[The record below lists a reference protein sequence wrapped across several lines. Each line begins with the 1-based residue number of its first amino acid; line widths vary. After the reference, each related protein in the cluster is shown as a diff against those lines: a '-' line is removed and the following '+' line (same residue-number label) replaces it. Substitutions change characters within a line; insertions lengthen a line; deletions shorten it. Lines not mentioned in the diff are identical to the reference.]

1 MLTKFK
7 LLTVTHRRTNLKD
20 IGNYVVKASS
30 DQALEY
36 QLQHLKSQFGLEELL
51 YLPTCNRVL
60 YLMLTEHP
68 VNEVFASHFF
78 QSVNPDL
85 SMEQLDK
92 IEDQVMIYEGEE
104 ALHHLFQ
111 VAASIDSMVIGERQ
125 ILRQLREAYEQCKA
139 MNLTGDGIRL
149 AFQQAVLAAKG
160 VYAQTKIGEK
170 PVSVVSLA
178 IQKMLHRHLPKD
190 ARILLIGAGQTNQ
203 LVAKL
208 LTKHHFNQVTV
219 FNRSLERATSLAN
232 SFNGR
237 AYSLDQLHT
246 YQAGFDC
253 LIVCTGSTEPVI
265 TPELYRHLLQG
276 EEDVKLIIDLA
287 IPNNVHEAVVRQFH
301 LDYIEIEGL
310 RQLAKEN
317 FAFRE
322 QEVQQALKIL
332 QNYIRDFSLVLKQRE
347 LELALRQLP
356 EAIQS
361 VRMRAQQEV
370 FGKELAKLDEPTQA
384 LIDRMLTYMEKKCI
398 GIPMKVAKEAFLTA
412 I

>member
-20 IGNYVVKASS
+20 IGNYVVKTSTNQNLE
-30 DQALEY
+30 DQL
-36 QLQHLKSQFGLEELL
+36 LHLKQQFGLEELL
-51 YLPTCNRVL
+51 YVPTCNRVL
-60 YLMLTEHP
+60 YLLVTEHP
-68 VNEVFASHFF
+68 VNAAFAAHFF
-78 QSVNPDL
+78 QSINPEL
-85 SMEQLDK
+85 SIDQLEN
-92 IEDQVMIYEGEE
+92 IEDQVLIYEGE
-104 ALHHLFQ
+104 AAVDHLFQ

-125 ILRQLREAYEQCKA
+125 ILRQLREAYEESKA
-139 MNLTGDGIRL
+139 MKLTGDGIRL

-160 VYAQTKIGEK
+160 VYAQTRIGEK

-178 IQKMLHRHLPKD
+178 IQKMLKRHLPKD

-203 LVAKL
+203 LAAKFL
-208 LTKHHFNQVTV
+208 NKHHFHNVVV
-219 FNRSLERATSLAN
+219 FNRSLERAVNLAQSFQGSGFSLE
-232 SFNGR
+232 
-237 AYSLDQLHT
+237 QLHD
-246 YQAGFDC
+246 YQGGFDC

-265 TPELYRHLLQG
+265 TPNIYRQLLQG
-276 EEDVKLIIDLA
+276 EDERKLVIDLA
-287 IPNNVHEAVVRQFH
+287 IPNNVHEAVVEQFS

-322 QEVQQALKIL
+322 QEVQRALKIL
-332 QNYIRDFSLVLKQRE
+332 QGYTADFARILKQRE

-361 VRMRAQQEV
+361 VRVRAQQEV
-370 FGKELAKLDEPTQA
+370 FGKELAELDEPTQA

-398 GIPMKVAKEAFLTA
+398 GIPMKVAKEAFLA
-412 I
+412 AV